1 MGNNRYIVKLIV
13 IAKYAPNV
21 KNEQGGITM
30 YHYKITTND
39 KVEIFG
45 ISSDI
50 QDLQNLLY
58 KKITY
63 GKVTGKVEILEGKK
77 VIASYLEK

>member
-1 MGNNRYIVKLIV
+1 
-13 IAKYAPNV
+13 
-21 KNEQGGITM
+21 M

-39 KVEIFG
+39 KVEILG

-50 QDLQNLLY
+50 QDLQYLLS
-58 KKITY
+58 KKITNS
-63 GKVTGKVEILEGKK
+63 KVTGKVEILEGRK

>member
-1 MGNNRYIVKLIV
+1 
-13 IAKYAPNV
+13 
-21 KNEQGGITM
+21 M

-58 KKITY
+58 KKITN
-63 GKVTGKVEILEGKK
+63 GKVTGKVEILEGRK

>member
-1 MGNNRYIVKLIV
+1 MGNNRYIVKMIV
-13 IAKYAPNV
+13 IDKYAPNV
-21 KNEQGGITM
+21 KNEQGGFIM

-50 QDLQNLLY
+50 QVLQNLLY
-58 KKITY
+58 KKITN
-63 GKVTGKVEILEGKK
+63 GKVTGKVEILEGRK